1 MTIVHRTKAHD
12 LGALTLIKPSLIWKS
27 LAILGMA
34 LIYTGCSSPPNTDN
48 NFKSSFSIFLY
59 RNTQAY
65 IVSQLEDED
74 IQFIEYGDTMTLI
87 IPTDSY
93 FQNDSS
99 ELNEISGVYQGLNNV
114 VKLLRKYPKSNPIN
128 VAGFTDDSGD
138 SDSQKTLTQGQAET
152 IATYLWANG
161 ISATS
166 LKTEG
171 YGDSYSLGS
180 NQSNHSSS
188 YNRRVEIQWSSSA
201 PPTEVSATHPCPP
214 SSCLSP
220 CTQTEL
226 SNRPHIRKKCTKHDK
241 TCPS

>member
-1 MTIVHRTKAHD
+1 M
-12 LGALTLIKPSLIWKS
+12 TLIKLPLIWKV
-27 LAILGMA
+27 LIIFGAA

-48 NFKSSFSIFLY
+48 NFKPSFSIFLY
-59 RNTQAY
+59 RNMQAY
-65 IVSQLEDED
+65 IVKQLEDED
-74 IQFIEYGDTMTLI
+74 IQFVEYGDTMTLV

-93 FQNDSS
+93 FENNSS
-99 ELNEISGVYQGLNNV
+99 NLNEISGVYQGLNNV

-138 SDSQKTLTQGQAET
+138 SDSQKILTQGQAET

-161 ISATS
+161 IAATTT

-171 YGDSYSLGS
+171 YGNNYSVGS
-180 NQSNHSSS
+180 NQSTHSSS

-214 SSCLSP
+214 SSCLNSRTRP
-220 CTQTEL
+220 EL
-226 SNRPHIRKKCTKHDK
+226 KD
-241 TCPS
+241 